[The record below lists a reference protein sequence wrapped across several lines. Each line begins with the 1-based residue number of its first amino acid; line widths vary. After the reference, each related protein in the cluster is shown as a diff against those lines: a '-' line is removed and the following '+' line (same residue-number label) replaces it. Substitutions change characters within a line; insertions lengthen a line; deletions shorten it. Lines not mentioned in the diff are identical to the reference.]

1 MNRLALLI
9 WTAVA
14 IAGIALGCVLSQ
26 SGVQHF
32 IESSGVNIPTDDIVR
47 DYAWGVAWACIL
59 LILILAC
66 PIRWAH
72 KKLLAAGWL
81 VKCFVALV
89 LMLPY
94 EEHYW
99 IADCWTYFQRA
110 HFGVAELTPQIVNG
124 SSDLIIWIGALH
136 LAIGPDSYHA
146 MKLSFALP
154 GLVGVY
160 LCYRA
165 AELLLGCPSPWA
177 FWALLL
183 YPSILFWS
191 TILGKDPLMLAAIGL
206 NAWGVVNFVVRRKSA
221 SLIAVLA
228 GAVAASA
235 IRIWMGPIL
244 ILPCLLILGLR
255 IQSTAKRIVA
265 VLLVG
270 LTLAVLAPA
279 AAERLRLDRSADLLE
294 ATQTLMS
301 GWDRANS
308 TLRPDVELTSTW
320 DLMLFTPQSVFTA
333 FFRPL
338 PGDVINAFGWFAGFE
353 NLGLLLLSI
362 WALFRV
368 KLRNFEK
375 PLFLW
380 AVTLLLTWGL
390 AYSVVAYKDLGA
402 GVRYKLQILPILL
415 GVIAYSIRQSHAR
428 RVVHRAPGPNRGR
441 EFQPEW
447 MLP

>member
-1 MNRLALLI
+1 MNRTALLI
-9 WTAVA
+9 WVYVA

-26 SGVQHF
+26 SGVQQF

-94 EEHYW
+94 EEYYPG
-99 IADCWTYFQRA
+99 ADCWMYFQRA
-110 HFGVAELTPQIVNG
+110 HFGLVELTPRIVNG
-124 SSDLIIWIGALH
+124 SSDLIIWLGGLH

-154 GLVGVY
+154 GLAGVY
-160 LCYRA
+160 LFYRST
-165 AELLLGCPSPWA
+165 ELLLGRSAPWA
-177 FWALLL
+177 FWGLLL

-191 TILGKDPLMLAAIGL
+191 TILGKDPLILAAIGL
-206 NAWGVVNFVVRRKSA
+206 NTWGVVNFVVRRTNG
-221 SLIAVLA
+221 SLVAVLV

-255 IQSTAKRIVA
+255 IQSPAKRIA
-265 VLLVG
+265 ALLLVG

-279 AAERLRLDRSADLLE
+279 AADRLQLDRAADLLE
-294 ATQTLMS
+294 ATRTLTG

-308 TLRPDVELTSTW
+308 SLNLDVELNSTW
-320 DLMLFTPQSVFTA
+320 DLMLFTPQSVFIA

-338 PGDVINAFGWFAGFE
+338 PGDVPTVFGWFAGFE

-362 WALFRV
+362 WALFSVR
-368 KLRNFEK
+368 LRYFRN

-380 AVTLLLTWGL
+380 AVVLLLTWGL
-390 AYSVVAYKDLGA
+390 AYSIVAYKDLGTA
-402 GVRYKLQILPILL
+402 ARFKLQVLPIMLSLIVFLL
-415 GVIAYSIRQSHAR
+415 RQSATQTTR
-428 RVVHRAPGPNRGR
+428 TQVPAAGLSLANPSAS
-441 EFQPEW
+441 
-447 MLP
+447 